1 MTMPPLTKALM
12 NSNSEKTAII
22 IAGPTA
28 TGKTKLS
35 IKLASCFSTEIISA
49 DSRQFY
55 KELKIGTAAPDA
67 SELSQARH
75 HFIGNISIHD
85 YYNVSIYEQQALM
98 CAAKIFRNHPLLF
111 VTGGSGLYISAFCQG
126 IDDLPDPRPE
136 LRQQLKNTLQNEGI
150 DALRRQLSE
159 ADPEYY
165 AIADLANP
173 KRLMRAL
180 EVFYT
185 TGSKYSLLRKNTPK
199 TRDFRIIKIGI
210 NRDRNELAEI
220 IGKRVD
226 AMMANGLLEEARIYY
241 PLRHLNALNTV
252 GYKELFEYFDG
263 KICFE
268 KAVENIKTNT
278 RRYAKRQMTWF
289 RKDPEFKWFHPDDT
303 DGIISHIEALIKE
316 R

>member
-1 MTMPPLTKALM
+1 MPWTKALM
-12 NSNSEKTAII
+12 NLNSNRTVVI

-35 IKLASCFSTEIISA
+35 IKLATHFNTEIISA

-67 SELSQARH
+67 SELSEARH
-75 HFIGNISIHD
+75 HFIGHISIHD
-85 YYNVSIYEQQALM
+85 YYNVSLYEQQALQ
-98 CAAKIFRNHPLLF
+98 CADTIFKNHPFLF
-111 VTGGSGLYISAFCQG
+111 VTGGSGLYISAFCHG
-126 IDDLPDPRPE
+126 IDDLPDPKPE
-136 LRQQLKNTLQNEGI
+136 IRQKLLDILQNEGI
-150 DALRRQLSE
+150 DSLRRQLSE

-165 AIADLANP
+165 AMTDLANP

-180 EVFYT
+180 EVYYS
-185 TGSKYSLLRKNTPK
+185 TGLKYSQLRKNQPK
-199 TRDFRIIKIGI
+199 SRNFRLIKIGI

-226 AMMANGLLEEARIYY
+226 AMIAKGLVEEARTYY

-252 GYKELFEYFDG
+252 GYKEIFDYFDD
-263 KICFE
+263 KITFE

-289 RKDPEFKWFHPDDT
+289 RKDPDFRWFHPDDT
-303 DGIISHIEALIKE
+303 ENIIRYIESFTTGKKG
-316 R
+316 